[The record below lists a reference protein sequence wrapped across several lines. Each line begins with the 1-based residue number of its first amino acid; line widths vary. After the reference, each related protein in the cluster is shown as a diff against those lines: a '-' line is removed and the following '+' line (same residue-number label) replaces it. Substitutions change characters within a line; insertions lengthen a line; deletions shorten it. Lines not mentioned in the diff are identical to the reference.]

1 MKLKDVVQKVTEMAK
16 VAAVCSHCG
25 QPKTGG
31 HYYYKG
37 AFKCKGTGKTFEPT
51 GSGASAPAAAV
62 QAASPVSQ
70 HNVEPQA
77 VGGES
82 PEANA
87 EPTPKFGTKAPPVAA
102 PTQSVAGADAVK
114 ASMDKW
120 MKSHNIENYK
130 VQPDGMIDVDGEV
143 RLDNMRMPRLPGPV
157 KFGTVT
163 GDFICSSSGLTA
175 LRGCPEHVGTS
186 EFGGDFMC
194 DYNDITSL
202 EGGPKTCG
210 GSYSC
215 TGCDHLENLQHMA
228 EKINGSVFA
237 QSLPK
242 VKNLQ
247 GIHKIVRHCGGVFDL
262 TGTKLES
269 HVLGLLMIKG
279 LESVKMD
286 NTQVA
291 DILNKHLKQPDRNAH
306 ECQEELIDAG
316 FAAFAKL

>member
-16 VAAVCSHCG
+16 VAAICVHCG

-37 AFKCKGTGKTFEPT
+37 GFRCKGTGKSFEPGGST
-51 GSGASAPAAAV
+51 GSAHNAPAPPPASAVPQDMGAPKDVGAE
-62 QAASPVSQ
+62 ASIV
-70 HNVEPQA
+70 
-77 VGGES
+77 
-82 PEANA
+82 
-87 EPTPKFGTKAPPVAA
+87 EPTPKIGAKPPTSTPQPSMPGT
-102 PTQSVAGADAVK
+102 DAIKV
-114 ASMDKW
+114 SMDKW

-130 VQPDGMIDVDGEV
+130 IQPDGMIDVDGEV
-143 RLDNMRMPRLPGPV
+143 RLDQMRMPKLPGPV

-163 GDFICSSSGLTA
+163 GDFICSSTGLTS

-194 DYNDITSL
+194 DYNDNVSL
-202 EGGPKTCG
+202 EGGPKTVG

-215 TGCDHLENLQHMA
+215 TGCENLESLQHMA
-228 EKINGSVFA
+228 EKIGGSIFA
-237 QSLPK
+237 QNLPK
-242 VKNLQ
+242 LKTLQ
-247 GIHKIVRHCGGVFDL
+247 GIHKTVRNCSGVFDL
-262 TGTKLES
+262 SGTKLES

-286 NTQVA
+286 NSEVA
-291 DILNKHLKQPDRNAH
+291 TILNKHLKLPDRNAH

>member
-16 VAAVCSHCG
+16 TAAVCAHCG

-37 AFKCKGTGKTFEPT
+37 GFRCKGTGKNFEPA
-51 GSGASAPAAAV
+51 GAGGAPAPAAAPSV
-62 QAASPVSQ
+62 AAT
-70 HNVEPQA
+70 PQA
-77 VGGES
+77 SASE
-82 PEANA
+82 PNATAQA
-87 EPTPKFGTKAPPVAA
+87 EPTPKFGTSSQAA
-102 PTQSVAGADAVK
+102 PTPAPTASVAGDAAIKV
-114 ASMDKW
+114 AMDKW

-130 VQPDGMIDVDGEV
+130 IQPDGIIDVDGEV
-143 RLDNMRMPRLPGPV
+143 RLDQMRMPKLPGPV
-157 KFGTVT
+157 KFGTVA
-163 GDFICSSSGLTA
+163 GDFICSSTGLTT
-175 LRGCPEHVGTS
+175 LLGVPQHVGTS

-202 EGGPKTCG
+202 EYGPRTCG

-215 TGCDHLENLQHMA
+215 TGCESLENLNHMS
-228 EKINGSVFA
+228 EKIGGSIFA
-237 QSLPK
+237 QNLPK
-242 VKNLQ
+242 VKSLQ
-247 GIHKIVRHCGGVFDL
+247 GIHKIVKHCGGVFDL
-262 TGTKLES
+262 SGTKLES
-269 HVLGLLMIKG
+269 NVLGLLMIKG

-286 NTQVA
+286 ANQSQIA